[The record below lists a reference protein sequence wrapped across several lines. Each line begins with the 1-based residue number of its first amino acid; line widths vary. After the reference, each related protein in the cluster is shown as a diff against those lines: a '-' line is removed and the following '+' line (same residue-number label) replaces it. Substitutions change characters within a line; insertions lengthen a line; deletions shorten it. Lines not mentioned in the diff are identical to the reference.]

1 MSAALALQAAL
12 FAALRGDALLA
23 GLTGGRIHDAPPQN
37 SGFPHLVLADLAS
50 VDASD
55 SAHTGA
61 EHVATFLV
69 WSRAGGRRETLEI
82 LGAMTACLDGAALP
96 LDGHHL
102 VSLAVERTET
112 RREPDG
118 RTFRGLLRLRAVT
131 EAQ

>member
-12 FAALRGDALLA
+12 FAALRSDAALA
-23 GLTGGRIHDAPPQN
+23 ALTGGRIHDAAPQDT
-37 SGFPHLVLADLAS
+37 GFPHLALADLAS

-55 SAHTGA
+55 SAGAGA
-61 EHVATFLV
+61 EHFATFLV

-82 LGAMTACLDGAALP
+82 LGAMSACLDGAALP
-96 LDGHHL
+96 LAGHHL

-118 RTFRGLLRLRAVT
+118 RTFRGLMQLRAVT